1 MRHALYRNNFLT
13 LVHSDRVAVPA
24 KPKPGAG
31 LVRWIARRW
40 DLVGVLALLGS
51 SAAYGAYA
59 LTHLGL

>member
-1 MRHALYRNNFLT
+1 MRHALYGNNFLT
-13 LVHSDRVAVPA
+13 LVHLDRATVPA

-31 LVRWIARRW
+31 LVRWITRRW

-51 SAAYGAYA
+51 SGAYGVYA